1 MVLLNLQGFLATTEK
16 IGLQLIIII
25 IIIII
30 ISFLV
35 QGIWRFPGK
44 GLN

>member
-25 IIIII
+25 II
-30 ISFLV
+30 SFLV